1 MKYLI
6 IYLLG
11 FLCSY
16 LFMKIFV
23 RKKDNNNWIDVKYTI
38 FFALLSWVSCII
50 GLAILIVE
58 VIDKYFKDNKKP
70 PKWM

>member
-16 LFMKIFV
+16 LVMKIFV
-23 RKKDNNNWIDVKYTI
+23 RKKDNNNWIDIKNTI

-58 VIDKYFKDNKKP
+58 VIDKYFEDNKIP